1 MRLHSAG
8 ACADGLDLVTHACVV
23 FSLLQSRPIGLS
35 QVVPTRWTGAT
46 VCRPSERKGGGG
58 LRQAVANCLQ
68 WIPVAGRLRQSD
80 HGF

>member
-23 FSLLQSRPIGLS
+23 F
-35 QVVPTRWTGAT
+35 TRWTGAT